1 MNYYKNYTKEY
12 IYYMGAIQNSIT
24 AALGAIT
31 GAAVA
36 GKHMKDIKAKEEE
49 QGLLAKEQYHEAAA
63 DIKGLQEQL
72 SSKKNEWGEAEGDLA
87 ILNAKRTGGKGNTK
101 AALDEKK
108 KAKMSE
114 IDAAKRAF
122 EELSDRIEAKKA
134 MKQRAEIMMSKANK
148 WGGIK

>member
-1 MNYYKNYTKEY
+1 
-12 IYYMGAIQNSIT
+12 MGAINSAFNQ
-24 AALGAIT
+24 AAG
-31 GAAVA
+31 AVA
-36 GKHMKDIKAKEEE
+36 GAAALVK
-49 QGLLAKEQYHEAAA
+49 GAKEQDMSQALLGKEQSKEAEAEL
-63 DIKGLQEQL
+63 KNLQPQL
-72 SSKKNEWGEAEGDLA
+72 SEAKNKWGEAEGDLA

>member
-1 MNYYKNYTKEY
+1 
-12 IYYMGAIQNSIT
+12 MGAINQAFNQ
-24 AALGAIT
+24 AAGSV
-31 GAAVA
+31 AAA
-36 GKHMKDIKAKEEE
+36 ATLIKGAKE
-49 QGLLAKEQYHEAAA
+49 QDMSQALLGKEQYHEADA
-63 DIKGLQEQL
+63 DIKDLQEQL
-72 SSKKNEWGEAEGDLA
+72 SGKKNEWGEAEGDLA

-148 WGGIK
+148 WGGIR

>member
-1 MNYYKNYTKEY
+1 
-12 IYYMGAIQNSIT
+12 MGAINSAFNQ
-24 AALGAIT
+24 AAG
-31 GAAVA
+31 AVA
-36 GKHMKDIKAKEEE
+36 GAAALVK
-49 QGLLAKEQYHEAAA
+49 GAKEQDMSQALLGKEQSKEAEA
-63 DIKGLQEQL
+63 DIKNLQNQL
-72 SSKKNEWGEAEGDLA
+72 SESKNKWGEAEGDLA

-134 MKQRAEIMMSKANK
+134 MKQRAEIMMNKANK